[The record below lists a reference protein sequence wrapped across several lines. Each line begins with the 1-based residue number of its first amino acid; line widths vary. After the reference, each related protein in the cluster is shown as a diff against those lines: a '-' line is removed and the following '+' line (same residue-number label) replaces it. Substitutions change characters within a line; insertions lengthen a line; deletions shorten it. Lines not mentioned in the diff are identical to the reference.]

1 MESLVYYSA
10 LGYLILQLTR
20 KDLAHLSMKGRMQA
34 NTFAADK
41 IHQGKWY
48 DPAVLV
54 QQDKNMSNIKQTYQK
69 DS

>member
-1 MESLVYYSA
+1 MGQSLVMESLVYYSA

-41 IHQGKWY
+41 IHQGK
-48 DPAVLV
+48 
-54 QQDKNMSNIKQTYQK
+54 
-69 DS
+69 